1 MQSLAIS
8 AYRSVHHR
16 WWFSPNKPS
25 LTKTRNAL
33 PRFRIPLLK
42 LRRSENRPF
51 QKYAELLNAISPEEW
66 KRLRLDQIH
75 HKLSRPNV
83 QLQDLAEP
91 LFSGSVPQP
100 PAVHD
105 QAVNLGP
112 VPVQPVH
119 ALLYESANSS
129 MHDPTDTDDCVPPYF
144 LFNSTI

>member
-1 MQSLAIS
+1 MRSFAIS

-25 LTKTRNAL
+25 LSKTRTAL
-33 PRFRIPLLK
+33 PRFSIPLLK

-75 HKLSRPNV
+75 HELSRPNV

-91 LFSGSVPQP
+91 LLSGSVPQP
-100 PAVHD
+100 RVVHD
-105 QAVNLGP
+105 QDVVLLDPAVA
-112 VPVQPVH
+112 PVQSDESSLFSVLDPV
-119 ALLYESANSS
+119 
-129 MHDPTDTDDCVPPYF
+129 DCAVPPYS